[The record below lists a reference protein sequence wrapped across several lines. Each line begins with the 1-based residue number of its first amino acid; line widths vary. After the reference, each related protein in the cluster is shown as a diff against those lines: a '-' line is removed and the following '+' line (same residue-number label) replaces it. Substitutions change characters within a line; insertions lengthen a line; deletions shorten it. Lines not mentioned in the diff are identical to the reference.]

1 MSINIDPKEFWI
13 TTKDLF
19 KKNVEKHIKNKSVVI
34 DLVVDWTFN
43 LLLVYYDYR
52 PACLLTFHT
61 NYISEKGLYDIVNEH
76 YPGVFKFTSYPD
88 SMRHKDWGFIWCHHK
103 PRNPT
108 KLEQKKGTRD
118 QFDFIGE
125 ILGYPRPNIMF
136 RNTPEDIA
144 HILNYFYYNIEKDI
158 KIPVLAYS
166 FKSLNQINTNEVKKF
181 NNLLKLIS
189 DEDVFIQQQ
198 INSDKPLL
206 NLRMFIKM
214 NYLTRKGLE
223 FLETEITYHN
233 FSFNGRKVNL
243 KNKIIKE
250 LYDILIYKWFT
261 NKDNSGVLINLTE
274 EDIKLIKKSYF
285 KIFVFKKQEDK
296 YLVKVN
302 SKYDDEL

>member
-1 MSINIDPKEFWI
+1 MSIDPKEFWI

-19 KKNVEKHIKNKSVVI
+19 KKNLEKHIKNKSAVR
-34 DLVVDWTFN
+34 DLVTDWTFN

-52 PACLLTFHT
+52 PACLLSYLSKVIT
-61 NYISEKGLYDIVNEH
+61 EKEIYDIVNEH
-76 YPGVFKFTSYPD
+76 YPGIFKFTSYPD
-88 SMRHKDWGFIWCHHK
+88 SMRHKGFGFIWCHHK

-118 QFDFIGE
+118 QFDFMGE
-125 ILGYPRPNIMF
+125 ILGYPRPNVMF

-144 HILNYFYYNIEKDI
+144 HVLNYIYYNIEKDI

-198 INSDKPLL
+198 ITSDKPLL
-206 NLRMFIKM
+206 NLMMFIKM
-214 NYLTRKGLE
+214 NYFYRNTMSLGDE
-223 FLETEITYHN
+223 NVYHN

-261 NKDNSGVLINLTE
+261 NKDNSDVLINLTE